1 MSEHENGNFVLKFGQ
16 NQQKHQPFM
25 AISDFALL
33 YRIRRC
39 GARFRLLSL
48 SIPPVVFLENMVSI
62 RRIGM
67 GMQKQLWIS
76 FPVICDYK
84 DVVGDAAVTPTLE
97 IRRDGDVLQLQDAV
111 SLVGHHA
118 LGLDAAVLQH
128 IHGPTLQ
135 ISVHHVL
142 LLIGQQQ

>member
-84 DVVGDAAVTPTLE
+84 DVVGDAAVARNMKPFCQS
-97 IRRDGDVLQLQDAV
+97 DV
-111 SLVGHHA
+111 
-118 LGLDAAVLQH
+118 
-128 IHGPTLQ
+128 
-135 ISVHHVL
+135 ISFL
-142 LLIGQQQ
+142 RIL